1 LTIGTLAF
9 DVQLAHK
16 ALVGLGTNEMLLTEL
31 ILGRSGAEIRLLI
44 EGYRIK
50 YGKDLVSVVMSDLS
64 GKTERLFVMALNGQ
78 RPPDHLPVDHAQVAA
93 DIETLHHASKKKEE
107 VPFFEILINRS
118 NPHIAAVVTGFS
130 MQYKS
135 LSKVIKKTFS
145 GHLETSLLYVM
156 HGAKSKRDG
165 QGVWRDAKL
174 IEKSMAGLGTRDT
187 QLIYR
192 LVRAH
197 WDPKRLEAIKVAYK
211 QRYGKPLEARVKGE
225 TSGDYQKLLVAIIK
239 SSEIINVYQ

>member
-1 LTIGTLAF
+1 
-9 DVQLAHK
+9 
-16 ALVGLGTNEMLLTEL
+16 L
-31 ILGRSGAEIRLLI
+31 ILGRSAAEIKLLI

-50 YGKDLVSVVMSDLS
+50 YGKDLVSVVMGDLS
-64 GKTERLFVMALNGQ
+64 GKIERMFVMALNGQ
-78 RPPDHLPVDHAQVAA
+78 RPLDHLPVDHNQVAA
-93 DIETLHHASKKKEE
+93 DIKALHHASKKKEE

-118 NPHIAAVVTGFS
+118 NPHIAAVVTGFAT
-130 MQYKS
+130 QYKS
-135 LSKVIKKTFS
+135 LSGVIKKTFS
-145 GHLETSLLYVM
+145 GQLESSLLYVM

-165 QGVWRDAKL
+165 QGIWRDAKL

-197 WDPKRLEAIKVAYK
+197 WNPNRLEAIKSAYK

-225 TSGDYQKLLVAIIK
+225 TSGDYQKLLVAIVK
-239 SSEIINVYQ
+239 SSEKV